1 MRIKHIFLQNFCK
14 FYGSNVVDT
23 DLYDRTEVSGV
34 NESGKSTIKRAI
46 QYIFGC
52 RDENGREITGIRP
65 HDKDGDD
72 IDGDI
77 TAEVTVEVDGT
88 DKVLKK
94 VCRQNFNKKGEFT
107 GNVTDY
113 YVNDIPKKAA
123 DFEAFLEESV
133 CGKDKFSL
141 CINAMTLLLKG
152 GTDQRALLAD
162 MFGQHSNDDICNQF
176 PEFEALRTV
185 LQDGTVDELK
195 KRCNTQLYGT
205 RGRNGTK
212 GLQDLLDEIP
222 SRIDEVSRQRV
233 DIDLA
238 DLELKKKALLD
249 KLSENIKQQTDTQ
262 NSMKSYD
269 KLSDG
274 IIELKGQLSALQQKA
289 NEKLDA
295 DRREKRTT
303 LNQIQNEH
311 QKELLKADTISEE
324 ITALEK
330 RIAQYEQKRHDLK
343 KSWDLNNSLKFD
355 ENSLIC
361 SYCGQEYP
369 EEKKEQLR
377 AEFDSH
383 KAHELELIT
392 KEGSSCAD
400 RIKADKAEL
409 EHKREE
415 LKKTEDEVERFEKEV
430 SIADNALNSI
440 PTSVD
445 ISNTE
450 EYKAVQSQIAEKEAA
465 MNKFT
470 DMNLLRIQLKGD
482 EEQIRNDISVVDKS
496 LASVSINE
504 SVDKRIA
511 ELEQERRNIAQKIT
525 DVQAQLDLL
534 KRFSRKKNE
543 LLEAD
548 VNKYLSFCT
557 VRMFRPLV
565 NGDTEECCDFTY
577 LGEPYSR
584 NMNHGARI
592 LTEIDICNAFQK
604 RCGVELPIMV
614 DDTESLDPW
623 KIPDVDSQ
631 LIMFRR
637 SDDASL
643 KVEEV
648 KNGKSN

>member
-1 MRIKHIFLQNFCK
+1 MRIKHIYLQNFCK

-23 DLYDRTEVSGV
+23 DIYDRTEISGV
-34 NESGKSTIKRAI
+34 NETGKSTIKRAI

-52 RDENGREITGIRP
+52 RDENGKEISGIRP
-65 HDKDGDD
+65 HDKDGNDL
-72 IDGDI
+72 DGDI
-77 TAEVTVEVDGT
+77 TTEVTVEIDGT

-94 VCRQNFNKKGEFT
+94 VCRQKFNKKGEFT

-123 DFEAFLEESV
+123 DFEAFLEDSV

-152 GTDQRALLAD
+152 GTDQRAILAD

-176 PEFEALRTV
+176 PEFEGLRTV

-195 KRCNTQLYGT
+195 KRCNVQLYGT

-222 SRIDEVSRQRV
+222 SRIDEISRQIV

-238 DLELKKKALLD
+238 DLELQKNALLE
-249 KLSENIKQQTDTQ
+249 KLNANSEQQNDNQ
-262 NSMKSYD
+262 KRMAEYD

-274 IIELKGQLSALQQKA
+274 IIELKGQLSALQQNA

-303 LNQIQNEH
+303 LNQIHNEH
-311 QKELLKADTISEE
+311 QKELLKADTIREE
-324 ITALEK
+324 ITGLEK
-330 RIAQYEQKRHDLK
+330 RIAQYEQKRQDLK
-343 KSWDLNNSLKFD
+343 KSWDLNKSLKFD

-361 SYCGQEYP
+361 PYCGQEYP

-377 AEFDSH
+377 TEFDVH

-400 RIKADKAEL
+400 HIKADQAEM
-409 EHKREE
+409 EHKRKE
-415 LKKTEDEVERFEKEV
+415 LKKTEDEVERLEKEIA
-430 SIADNALNSI
+430 IADNALNSI
-440 PTSVD
+440 PASVD

-450 EYKAVQSQIAEKEAA
+450 EYKAIQSQIAEKEAA
-465 MNKFT
+465 MNRYA
-470 DMNLLRIQLKGD
+470 DMQSMRIELKCA
-482 EEQIRNDISVVDKS
+482 EEEIRSDIEQVNKK
-496 LASVSINE
+496 LTSVSINE

-511 ELEQERRNIAQKIT
+511 ELEQERRDIAQKIT

-534 KRFSRKKNE
+534 KKFSRKKNE
-543 LLEAD
+543 LLEDD
-548 VNKYLSFCT
+548 VNEYLEFCH
-557 VRMFRPLV
+557 VKMFRPLV

-577 LGEPYSR
+577 RGEPYSR

-637 SDDASL
+637 SDDAVL
-643 KVEEV
+643 KVEEA

>member
-1 MRIKHIFLQNFCK
+1 MRIKHTFLQNFCK

-34 NESGKSTIKRAI
+34 NETGKSTIKRAI

-65 HDKDGDD
+65 HDKDGND
-72 IDGDI
+72 INGDI
-77 TAEVTVEVDGT
+77 TAEVTVEIDGT

-152 GTDQRALLAD
+152 GTDQRAILAD
-162 MFGQHSNDDICNQF
+162 MFGQHSNDDICDMY
-176 PEFEALRTV
+176 PEFSPLKSV
-185 LQDGTVDELK
+185 LHDGTVDELK

-205 RGRNGTK
+205 RGRNGSK
-212 GLQDLLDEIP
+212 GLQDQLDDIP
-222 SRIDEVSRQRV
+222 TRIDEVSKRRE

-238 DLELKKKALLD
+238 ELELQKNALLE
-249 KLSENIKQQTDTQ
+249 KLNDNIEQQNDNQ
-262 NSMKSYD
+262 KSMKEYD

-274 IIELKGQLSALQQKA
+274 IIELKGQLSTLQQKA

-311 QKELLKADTISEE
+311 QKELLKADTIREE
-324 ITALEK
+324 ITELEK
-330 RIAQYEQKRHDLK
+330 RIAQYEQKRQDLK
-343 KSWDLNNSLKFD
+343 KSWDLNKSLKFD
-355 ENSLIC
+355 ENSLVC

-377 AEFDSH
+377 TEFDTH

-400 RIKADKAEL
+400 HIKADQAEL
-409 EHKREE
+409 EHKRKE
-415 LKKTEDEVERFEKEV
+415 LKKTEDEVERLEKEIA
-430 SIADNALNSI
+430 IADNSLNSI
-440 PTSVD
+440 PASVD

-450 EYKAVQSQIAEKEAA
+450 EYKAIQSQIAEKEAA
-465 MNKFT
+465 MNRYA
-470 DMNLLRIQLKGD
+470 DMQSMRIELKCA
-482 EEQIRNDISVVDKS
+482 EEEIRADIEQVNKK

-504 SVDKRIA
+504 SIDKRIA
-511 ELEQERRNIAQKIT
+511 ELEQERRDIAQKIT

-534 KRFSRKKNE
+534 KKFSRKKNE

-577 LGEPYSR
+577 RGEPYSR

-604 RCGVELPIMV
+604 RCGVELPIMT

-637 SDDASL
+637 SDDKEL
-643 KVEEV
+643 KVREM
-648 KNGKSN
+648 

>member
-1 MRIKHIFLQNFCK
+1 MRIKHIYLQNFCK
-14 FYGSNVVDT
+14 FYGSNRLDT
-23 DLYDRTEVSGV
+23 DIYDRTEISGV
-34 NESGKSTIKRAI
+34 NETGKSTIKRAI
-46 QYIFGC
+46 HHIFGY

-65 HDKDGDD
+65 HDKDGND

-77 TAEVTVEVDGT
+77 TAEVTVEIDGT

-94 VCRQNFNKKGEFT
+94 VCRKNFNKKGEFT

-152 GTDQRALLAD
+152 GTEQRTILAD

-176 PEFEALRTV
+176 PEFESLRTV

-195 KRCNTQLYGT
+195 KCCNTQLYGT

-262 NSMKSYD
+262 DSMNSYD
-269 KLSDG
+269 KISDG

-289 NEKLDA
+289 NEKLDT

-311 QKELLKADTISEE
+311 QKELLKADTIREE

-330 RIAQYEQKRHDLK
+330 RIEQYEQKRQDLK
-343 KSWDLNNSLKFD
+343 KSWDLNKSLKFD
-355 ENSLIC
+355 ENSLVC

-377 AEFDSH
+377 TEFDTH

-392 KEGSSCAD
+392 KEGSFCAEH
-400 RIKADKAEL
+400 IKADQAEL

-415 LKKTEDEVERFEKEV
+415 MKKTEDEVERLEKEIA
-430 SIADNALNSI
+430 IADNALNSI
-440 PTSVD
+440 SASVD

-450 EYKAVQSQIAEKEAA
+450 EYKAIQSQIAEKEAA
-465 MNKFT
+465 MHKFT

-482 EEQIRNDISVVDKS
+482 EEQIRNDIFVVDKS

-511 ELEQERRNIAQKIT
+511 ELEQERRDIAQKIT

-534 KRFSRKKNE
+534 KKFSRKKNE
-543 LLEAD
+543 LLESD
-548 VNKYLSFCT
+548 VNEYLEFCH
-557 VRMFRPLV
+557 VKMFRPLV
-565 NGDTEECCDFTY
+565 NGDTEECCDFIY
-577 LGEPYSR
+577 KGEPYSR
-584 NMNHGARI
+584 NMNHGAKI
-592 LTEIDICNAFQK
+592 LTEIDICRAFQK

-614 DDTESLDPW
+614 DDTESLDSWRIP
-623 KIPDVDSQ
+623 KIDSQ

-648 KNGKSN
+648 KNA

>member
-14 FYGSNVVDT
+14 FYGYNTLDT
-23 DLYDRTEVSGV
+23 DIYDRTEISGA
-34 NESGKSTIKRAI
+34 NETGKSTIKRAI
-46 QYIFGC
+46 QHIFGC
-52 RDENGREITGIRP
+52 RDENGKEISGIRP
-65 HDKDGDD
+65 HDKDGND

-77 TAEVTVEVDGT
+77 TEMVTVEVDGEE
-88 DKVLKK
+88 KVLKK
-94 VCRQNFNKKGEFT
+94 VCRKNYNKKGEFT

-113 YVNDIPKKAA
+113 YINDIPKKQA
-123 DFEAFLEESV
+123 DFDSFLEE
-133 CGKDKFSL
+133 CACDKNRFSL

-152 GTDQRALLAD
+152 GTEQRAILAD

-176 PEFEALRTV
+176 PEFEELRAI

-262 NSMKSYD
+262 NSMISYD

-311 QKELLKADTISEE
+311 QKELLKADTIREE
-324 ITALEK
+324 VTALEK
-330 RIAQYEQKRHDLK
+330 RIEQYEQKRQDLK
-343 KSWDLNNSLKFD
+343 KSWDLNKSLKFD

-377 AEFDSH
+377 TEFDTH

-392 KEGSSCAD
+392 KEGSSCAEH
-400 RIKADKAEL
+400 IKADQAEL

-415 LKKTEDEVERFEKEV
+415 LKKTEDEVERLEKEIA
-430 SIADNALNSI
+430 IADNALNSI
-440 PTSVD
+440 PASVD

-450 EYKAVQSQIAEKEAA
+450 EYKAVQSQIAEKEAS

-470 DMNLLRIQLKGD
+470 DMNLLRFQLKCD
-482 EEQIRNDISVVDKS
+482 EEQIRKDISVVDKS
-496 LASVSINE
+496 LASVTINE
-504 SVDKRIA
+504 SVDKRIT
-511 ELEQERRNIAQKIT
+511 ELEQERRDIAQKIT

-534 KRFSRKKNE
+534 KKFSRKKNE
-543 LLEAD
+543 LLEAE
-548 VNKYLSFCT
+548 VNEYLEFCH
-557 VRMFRPLV
+557 VKMFRPLV
-565 NGDTEECCDFTY
+565 NGDTEECCDFIY
-577 LGEPYSR
+577 KGEPYSR
-584 NMNHGARI
+584 NMNHGAKI
-592 LTEIDICNAFQK
+592 LTEIDICRAFQK
-604 RCGVELPIMV
+604 KCGVELPIMT
-614 DDTESLDPW
+614 DDTESLDSW
-623 KIPDVDSQ
+623 RIPQIDSQ

-637 SDDASL
+637 SDDKEL
-643 KVEEV
+643 KVREM
-648 KNGKSN
+648 

>member
-1 MRIKHIFLQNFCK
+1 MRIKHIYLQNFCK
-14 FYGSNVVDT
+14 FYGYNTLDT
-23 DLYDRTEVSGV
+23 DIYDRTEISGA
-34 NESGKSTIKRAI
+34 NETGKSTIKRAI
-46 QYIFGC
+46 HHIFGC
-52 RDENGREITGIRP
+52 RDENGKEISGIRP
-65 HDKDGDD
+65 HDKDGNDL
-72 IDGDI
+72 DGDI
-77 TAEVTVEVDGT
+77 TEMVTVEVDGEE
-88 DKVLKK
+88 KVLKK
-94 VCRQNFNKKGEFT
+94 VCRQNYNKKGEFT

-113 YVNDIPKKAA
+113 YINDIPKKQA
-123 DFEAFLEESV
+123 DFDSFLEE
-133 CGKDKFSL
+133 CACDKNRFSL

-152 GTDQRALLAD
+152 GTDQRAILAD
-162 MFGQHSNDDICNQF
+162 MFGQHSNDYICNQF

-212 GLQDLLDEIP
+212 GLHDLLDEIP

-238 DLELKKKALLD
+238 DLELQKNALLE
-249 KLSENIKQQTDTQ
+249 KLNANIEQQNDNQ
-262 NSMKSYD
+262 KSMKEYD

-311 QKELLKADTISEE
+311 QKELLKADTIREE
-324 ITALEK
+324 VTALEK
-330 RIAQYEQKRHDLK
+330 RIEQYEQKRQDLK
-343 KSWDLNNSLKFD
+343 KSWDLNKSLKFD

-377 AEFDSH
+377 TEFDTH

-392 KEGSSCAD
+392 KEGSSCAEH
-400 RIKADKAEL
+400 IKADQAEL

-415 LKKTEDEVERFEKEV
+415 LKKTEDEVERLEKEIA
-430 SIADNALNSI
+430 IADNALNSI
-440 PTSVD
+440 PASVD

-450 EYKAVQSQIAEKEAA
+450 EYKAVQSQITEKEAA
-465 MNKFT
+465 MHKFT

-504 SVDKRIA
+504 SVDKRIT
-511 ELEQERRNIAQKIT
+511 ELEQERRDIAQKIT

-543 LLEAD
+543 LLESD
-548 VNKYLSFCT
+548 VNEYLEFCH
-557 VRMFRPLV
+557 VKMFRPLV
-565 NGDTEECCDFTY
+565 NGDTEECCDFIY
-577 LGEPYSR
+577 KGEPYSR
-584 NMNHGARI
+584 NMNHGAKI
-592 LTEIDICNAFQK
+592 LTEIDICRAFQK
-604 RCGVELPIMV
+604 KCGVELPIMT
-614 DDTESLDPW
+614 DDTESLDSW
-623 KIPDVDSQ
+623 RIPQIDSQ

-637 SDDASL
+637 SDDKEL
-643 KVEEV
+643 KVREM
-648 KNGKSN
+648 

>member
-23 DLYDRTEVSGV
+23 DLYDRTEISGV
-34 NESGKSTIKRAI
+34 NEVGKSTIKRAI
-46 QYIFGC
+46 HHIFGC
-52 RDENGREITGIRP
+52 RDENGKEISGIRP
-65 HDKDGDD
+65 HDKDGNDL
-72 IDGDI
+72 DGDI
-77 TAEVTVEVDGT
+77 TEMVTVEVDGEE
-88 DKVLKK
+88 KVLKK
-94 VCRQNFNKKGEFT
+94 VCRQNYNKKGEFT

-113 YVNDIPKKAA
+113 YINDIPKKQA
-123 DFEAFLEESV
+123 DFDSFLEE
-133 CGKDKFSL
+133 CACDKNRFSL

-152 GTDQRALLAD
+152 GTDQRAILAD
-162 MFGQHSNDDICNQF
+162 MFGQHSNDYICNQF

-238 DLELKKKALLD
+238 DLELQKNALLE
-249 KLSENIKQQTDTQ
+249 KLNANIEQQNDNQ
-262 NSMKSYD
+262 KSMKEYD

-311 QKELLKADTISEE
+311 QKKLLKADTICEE
-324 ITALEK
+324 ITALEN
-330 RIAQYEQKRHDLK
+330 RIAQYEQKRQDLK
-343 KSWDLNNSLKFD
+343 KSWDLNKSLKFD

-377 AEFDSH
+377 TEFDTH

-400 RIKADKAEL
+400 HIKADQAEL
-409 EHKREE
+409 EHKRKE
-415 LKKTEDEVERFEKEV
+415 LKKTEDEVERLEKEIA
-430 SIADNALNSI
+430 IADNALNSI
-440 PTSVD
+440 PASVD

-450 EYKAVQSQIAEKEAA
+450 EYKAVQSQITEKEAA
-465 MNKFT
+465 MHKFT

-482 EEQIRNDISVVDKS
+482 EEQIHNDISVVDKS

-504 SVDKRIA
+504 SVDKRIT
-511 ELEQERRNIAQKIT
+511 ELEQERRDIAQKIT

-534 KRFSRKKNE
+534 KKFSRKKNE

-548 VNKYLSFCT
+548 VNEYLEFCH
-557 VRMFRPLV
+557 VKMFRPLV
-565 NGDTEECCDFTY
+565 NGDTEECCDFIY
-577 LGEPYSR
+577 KGEPYSR
-584 NMNHGARI
+584 NMNHGAKI
-592 LTEIDICNAFQK
+592 LTEIDICRAFQK

-614 DDTESLDPW
+614 DDTESLDTW
-623 KIPDVDSQ
+623 RIPQIDSQ

-637 SDDASL
+637 SDDKEL
-643 KVEEV
+643 KVREM
-648 KNGKSN
+648 

>member
-14 FYGSNVVDT
+14 FYGSNTLDA
-23 DLYDRTEVSGV
+23 DIYDRTEISGV
-34 NESGKSTIKRAI
+34 NETGKSTIKRAI

-65 HDKDGDD
+65 HDKDGNDL
-72 IDGDI
+72 GGEI
-77 TAEVTVEVDGT
+77 TAMVTVEVGGEE
-88 DKVLKK
+88 KVLKN
-94 VCRQNFNKKGEFT
+94 VCRQNYNKKGEFT

-113 YVNDIPKKAA
+113 SINDIPKKQA
-123 DFEAFLEESV
+123 DFDSFLEE
-133 CGKDKFSL
+133 CACDKNRFSL

-152 GTDQRALLAD
+152 GTEQRAILAE
-162 MFGQHSNDDICNQF
+162 MFGKHSNDDICDLY
-176 PEFEALRTV
+176 PEFAPLKSV
-185 LQDGTVDELK
+185 LHDGTVDELK

-205 RGRNGTK
+205 RGRNGSK
-212 GLQDLLDEIP
+212 GLQDQLDDIP
-222 SRIDEVSRQRV
+222 TRIDEVSKRRE

-238 DLELKKKALLD
+238 ELELQKNALLE
-249 KLSENIKQQTDTQ
+249 KLNANIEQQNDNQ
-262 NSMKSYD
+262 KRMAEYD

-311 QKELLKADTISEE
+311 QKELLKADTIREE
-324 ITALEK
+324 ITELEK
-330 RIAQYEQKRHDLK
+330 RIAQYEQKRQDLK
-343 KSWDLNNSLKFD
+343 KSWDLNKSLKFD

-377 AEFDSH
+377 TEFDVH

-400 RIKADKAEL
+400 HIKADQAEL

-415 LKKTEDEVERFEKEV
+415 LKKTDDEVERLEKEIA
-430 SIADNALNSI
+430 IADNALNSI
-440 PTSVD
+440 PASVD

-450 EYKAVQSQIAEKEAA
+450 EYKSVQSQIAEKEAA
-465 MNKFT
+465 MNRYA
-470 DMNLLRIQLKGD
+470 DMQSMRIELKCA
-482 EEQIRNDISVVDKS
+482 EEEIRAEIEQVNKKLS
-496 LASVSINE
+496 SVSINE

-511 ELEQERRNIAQKIT
+511 ELEQERRDIAQKIT

-543 LLEAD
+543 LLESD
-548 VNKYLSFCT
+548 VNEYLEFCH
-557 VRMFRPLV
+557 VKMFRPLM
-565 NGDTEECCDFTY
+565 NGDTEECCDFIY
-577 LGEPYSR
+577 KGEPYSR

-614 DDTESLDPW
+614 DDTESLDSW
-623 KIPDVDSQ
+623 RIPQIDSQ

-637 SDDASL
+637 SDDKEL
-643 KVEEV
+643 KVREM
-648 KNGKSN
+648 

>member
-14 FYGSNVVDT
+14 FYGSNTLDA
-23 DLYDRTEVSGV
+23 DIYDRTEISGV
-34 NESGKSTIKRAI
+34 NETGKSTIKRAI

-65 HDKDGDD
+65 HDKDGNDL
-72 IDGDI
+72 DGDI
-77 TAEVTVEVDGT
+77 TAEVTVEIDGT

-152 GTDQRALLAD
+152 GTEQRTILAD

-176 PEFEALRTV
+176 PEFEALRAI

-195 KRCNTQLYGT
+195 KRCNVQLYGT

-222 SRIDEVSRQRV
+222 SRIDEISRQRV

-262 NSMKSYD
+262 NSMISYD

-311 QKELLKADTISEE
+311 QKELLKADTIREE
-324 ITALEK
+324 ITELEK
-330 RIAQYEQKRHDLK
+330 RIAQFEQKRQELK
-343 KSWDLNNSLKFD
+343 KSWDLNKSLKFD
-355 ENSLIC
+355 ENSMIC

-369 EEKKEQLR
+369 EEKKEKLR
-377 AEFDSH
+377 TEFDTH
-383 KAHELELIT
+383 KAHELELIN

-400 RIKADKAEL
+400 HIKSDQAEL

-415 LKKTEDEVERFEKEV
+415 LKKTEDEMERLEKEIA
-430 SIADNALNSI
+430 IADNVLNSI
-440 PTSVD
+440 PASVD

-450 EYKAVQSQIAEKEAA
+450 EYKAIQSQIAEKEAA
-465 MNKFT
+465 MHKFT
-470 DMNLLRIQLKGD
+470 DMNLLRFQLKCD
-482 EEQIRNDISVVDKS
+482 EEQIRKDISVVDKS

-504 SVDKRIA
+504 SVDKRIT
-511 ELEQERRNIAQKIT
+511 ELEQERKNIAQKIT

-534 KRFSRKKNE
+534 KKFSRKKNE

-565 NGDTEECCDFTY
+565 NGDTEECCDFIY
-577 LGEPYSR
+577 NGEPYSR
-584 NMNHGARI
+584 NMNHGAKI

-614 DDTESLDPW
+614 DDTESLDHW

-648 KNGKSN
+648 KNE

>member
-23 DLYDRTEVSGV
+23 DLYDRTEISGV
-34 NESGKSTIKRAI
+34 NETGKSTIKRTI

-52 RDENGREITGIRP
+52 RDENGKEISGIRP
-65 HDKDGDD
+65 HDKDGNDL
-72 IDGDI
+72 DGDI
-77 TAEVTVEVDGT
+77 TTEVTVEIDGT

-94 VCRQNFNKKGEFT
+94 VCRQKFNKKGEFT

-123 DFEAFLEESV
+123 DFEAFLEDSV

-152 GTDQRALLAD
+152 GTDQRAILAD

-176 PEFEALRTV
+176 PEFEGLRTV

-195 KRCNTQLYGT
+195 KRCNVQLYGT

-222 SRIDEVSRQRV
+222 SRIDEISRQIV

-238 DLELKKKALLD
+238 DLELQKNALLE
-249 KLSENIKQQTDTQ
+249 KLNANSEQQNDNQ
-262 NSMKSYD
+262 KRMAEYD

-274 IIELKGQLSALQQKA
+274 IIELKGQLSALQQNA

-303 LNQIQNEH
+303 LNQIHNEH
-311 QKELLKADTISEE
+311 QKELLKADTIREE
-324 ITALEK
+324 ITGLEK
-330 RIAQYEQKRHDLK
+330 RIAQYEQKRQDLK
-343 KSWDLNNSLKFD
+343 KSWDLNKSLKFD

-361 SYCGQEYP
+361 PYCGQEYP

-377 AEFDSH
+377 TEFDVH

-400 RIKADKAEL
+400 HIKADQAEMD
-409 EHKREE
+409 HKRKE
-415 LKKTEDEVERFEKEV
+415 LKKTEDEVERLEKEIA
-430 SIADNALNSI
+430 IADNALNSI
-440 PTSVD
+440 PASVD

-450 EYKAVQSQIAEKEAA
+450 EYKAIQSQIAEKEAA
-465 MNKFT
+465 MNRYA
-470 DMNLLRIQLKGD
+470 DMQSMRIELKCA
-482 EEQIRNDISVVDKS
+482 EEEIRSDIEQVNKK
-496 LASVSINE
+496 LTSVSINE

-511 ELEQERRNIAQKIT
+511 ELEQERRDIAQKIT

-534 KRFSRKKNE
+534 KKFSRKKNE

-548 VNKYLSFCT
+548 VNKYLCFCT

-577 LGEPYSR
+577 RGEPYSR
-584 NMNHGARI
+584 NMNHGAKI
-592 LTEIDICNAFQK
+592 LTEIDICRAFQK
-604 RCGVELPIMV
+604 KCGVELPIMT
-614 DDTESLDPW
+614 DDTESLDSW
-623 KIPDVDSQ
+623 RIPQIDRQ

-637 SDDASL
+637 SDDKEL
-643 KVEEV
+643 KVREM
-648 KNGKSN
+648 

>member
-23 DLYDRTEVSGV
+23 DLYDRTEVSGE
-34 NESGKSTIKRAI
+34 NETGKSTIKRVI
-46 QYIFGC
+46 HYIFGC
-52 RDENGREITGIRP
+52 RDENGKEISGIRP
-65 HDKDGDD
+65 HDKDGNDL
-72 IDGDI
+72 DGDI
-77 TAEVTVEVDGT
+77 TTEVTVEIDGT

-152 GTDQRALLAD
+152 GTDQRAILAD
-162 MFGQHSNDDICNQF
+162 MFGQHSNDDICDMY
-176 PEFEALRTV
+176 PEFSPLKSV
-185 LQDGTVDELK
+185 LHDGTVDELK

-205 RGRNGTK
+205 RGRNGSK
-212 GLQDLLDEIP
+212 GLQDQLDDIP
-222 SRIDEVSRQRV
+222 TRIDEVSKRRE

-238 DLELKKKALLD
+238 ELELQKNALLE
-249 KLSENIKQQTDTQ
+249 KLNDNIEQQNDNQ
-262 NSMKSYD
+262 KSMKEYD

-274 IIELKGQLSALQQKA
+274 IIELKGQLSTLQQKA

-311 QKELLKADTISEE
+311 QKELLKADTIREE
-324 ITALEK
+324 ITELEK
-330 RIAQYEQKRHDLK
+330 RIAQYEQKRQDLK
-343 KSWDLNNSLKFD
+343 KSWDLNKSLKFD
-355 ENSLIC
+355 ENSLVC

-377 AEFDSH
+377 TEFDTH

-400 RIKADKAEL
+400 HIKEDQAEL
-409 EHKREE
+409 EHKRKE
-415 LKKTEDEVERFEKEV
+415 LKKTEDEVERLEKEIA
-430 SIADNALNSI
+430 IADNSLNSI
-440 PTSVD
+440 PASVD

-450 EYKAVQSQIAEKEAA
+450 EYKAIQSQIAEKEAA
-465 MNKFT
+465 MNRYA
-470 DMNLLRIQLKGD
+470 DMQSMRIELKCA
-482 EEQIRNDISVVDKS
+482 EEEIRADIEQVNKK

-504 SVDKRIA
+504 SIDKRIA
-511 ELEQERRNIAQKIT
+511 ELEQERRDIAQKIT

-534 KRFSRKKNE
+534 KKFSRKKNE

-565 NGDTEECCDFTY
+565 NGDTEECCDFIY
-577 LGEPYSR
+577 KGEPYSR
-584 NMNHGARI
+584 NMNHGAKI
-592 LTEIDICNAFQK
+592 LTEIDICRAFQK
-604 RCGVELPIMV
+604 KCGVELPIMT

-648 KNGKSN
+648 KNE

>member
-23 DLYDRTEVSGV
+23 DLYDRTEISGV
-34 NESGKSTIKRAI
+34 NETGKSTIKRAI

-52 RDENGREITGIRP
+52 RDENGREINGIRP
-65 HDKDGDD
+65 HDKDGNDL
-72 IDGDI
+72 DGDI
-77 TAEVTVEVDGT
+77 TAEVTVEIDGT

-152 GTDQRALLAD
+152 GTDQRAILAET
-162 MFGQHSNDDICNQF
+162 FGKHSNDDICDLY
-176 PEFEALRTV
+176 PEFAPLKSV
-185 LQDGTVDELK
+185 LHDGTVDELK

-205 RGRNGTK
+205 RGRNGSK
-212 GLQDLLDEIP
+212 GLQDQLDDIP
-222 SRIDEVSRQRV
+222 TRIDEVSKRRE

-238 DLELKKKALLD
+238 ELELQKNALLE
-249 KLSENIKQQTDTQ
+249 KLNANIEQQNDNQ
-262 NSMKSYD
+262 KRMKEYD

-274 IIELKGQLSALQQKA
+274 IIELKMKLGDLEHEAYEKNAKKREKLNELLSAVK
-289 NEKLDA
+289 EDTHVLDG
-295 DRREKRTT
+295 KINNTVRT
-303 LNQIQNEH
+303 IEI
-311 QKELLKADTISEE
+311 QKEDIE
-324 ITALEK
+324 
-330 RIAQYEQKRHDLK
+330 DLK
-343 KSWDLNNSLKFD
+343 EKKELQKILWENAKSRTFD
-355 ENSLIC
+355 ESTLVC

-369 EEKKEQLR
+369 VEKKEQLR
-377 AEFDSH
+377 AEFEAH
-383 KAHELELIT
+383 KA
-392 KEGSSCAD
+392 
-400 RIKADKAEL
+400 
-409 EHKREE
+409 EE
-415 LKKTEDEVERFEKEV
+415 LAKIKENGTKSAEEINRLSKNISEANVILEGLNTERNAKTSEILKLEEQLKD
-430 SIADNALNSI
+430 I
-440 PTSVD
+440 PTKVD
-445 ISNTE
+445 VSGTD
-450 EYKAVQSQIAEKEAA
+450 EYKAIQSQIAEKEAA
-465 MNKFT
+465 MNRYA
-470 DMNLLRIQLKGD
+470 DMQSMRIELKCA
-482 EEQIRNDISVVDKS
+482 EEEIRADIEQVNKKLS
-496 LASVSINE
+496 SVSINE

-511 ELEQERRNIAQKIT
+511 ELEQERKDIAQKIT

-543 LLEAD
+543 LLESD
-548 VNKYLSFCT
+548 VNEYLEFCH
-557 VRMFRPLV
+557 VKMFRPLV
-565 NGDTEECCDFTY
+565 NGDTEECCYFIY
-577 LGEPYSR
+577 KGEPYSR

-614 DDTESLDPW
+614 DDTESLDSW
-623 KIPDVDSQ
+623 RIPQIDSQ

-637 SDDASL
+637 SDDKEL

-648 KNGKSN
+648 KND

>member
-1 MRIKHIFLQNFCK
+1 M
-14 FYGSNVVDT
+14 
-23 DLYDRTEVSGV
+23 
-34 NESGKSTIKRAI
+34 
-46 QYIFGC
+46 
-52 RDENGREITGIRP
+52 
-65 HDKDGDD
+65 
-72 IDGDI
+72 
-77 TAEVTVEVDGT
+77 
-88 DKVLKK
+88 
-94 VCRQNFNKKGEFT
+94 
-107 GNVTDY
+107 TDY
-113 YVNDIPKKAA
+113 SINDIPKKQA
-123 DFEAFLEESV
+123 DFDSFLEE
-133 CGKDKFSL
+133 CACDKNRFSL

-152 GTDQRALLAD
+152 GTEQRAILAD

-238 DLELKKKALLD
+238 ELELKKKALLD

-274 IIELKGQLSALQQKA
+274 IIELKGQLSVLQQKA

-295 DRREKRTT
+295 ERREKRTA

-311 QKELLKADTISEE
+311 QKELLKADTIREE

-330 RIAQYEQKRHDLK
+330 RIEQYEQKRQELK
-343 KSWDLNNSLKFD
+343 KSWDLNKSLKFD
-355 ENSLIC
+355 ENSMIC
-361 SYCGQEYP
+361 PYCGQEYP

-377 AEFDSH
+377 TEFDTH

-400 RIKADKAEL
+400 HIKADQAEL
-409 EHKREE
+409 EHKRKE
-415 LKKTEDEVERFEKEV
+415 LKKTEDEVERLEKEIA
-430 SIADNALNSI
+430 IADNALNSI
-440 PTSVD
+440 PASVD

-450 EYKAVQSQIAEKEAA
+450 EYKDIQSQIAEKEAA
-465 MNKFT
+465 MNRYA
-470 DMNLLRIQLKGD
+470 DMQSMRIELKCA
-482 EEQIRNDISVVDKS
+482 EEEIRADIEQVNKKLS
-496 LASVSINE
+496 SVSINE
-504 SVDKRIA
+504 SIDKRIA
-511 ELEQERRNIAQKIT
+511 ELEQERKDIAQKIT

-543 LLEAD
+543 LLESD
-548 VNKYLSFCT
+548 VNEYLEFCH
-557 VRMFRPLV
+557 VKMFRPLV
-565 NGDTEECCDFTY
+565 NGDTEECCDFIY
-577 LGEPYSR
+577 KGEPYSR
-584 NMNHGARI
+584 NMNHGAKI

-623 KIPDVDSQ
+623 KIPDIDGQ

-648 KNGKSN
+648 TNGKSN

>member
-1 MRIKHIFLQNFCK
+1 MRIKHIYLQNFCK
-14 FYGSNVVDT
+14 FYGYNTLDT
-23 DLYDRTEVSGV
+23 DIYDRTEISGA
-34 NESGKSTIKRAI
+34 NETGKSTIKRAI
-46 QYIFGC
+46 HHIFGC
-52 RDENGREITGIRP
+52 RDENGKEISGIRP
-65 HDKDGDD
+65 HDKDGNDL
-72 IDGDI
+72 DGDI
-77 TAEVTVEVDGT
+77 TEMVTVEVDGEE
-88 DKVLKK
+88 KVLKK
-94 VCRQNFNKKGEFT
+94 VCRQNYNKKGEFT

-113 YVNDIPKKAA
+113 YINDIPKKQA
-123 DFEAFLEESV
+123 DFDSFLEE
-133 CGKDKFSL
+133 CACDKNRFSL

-152 GTDQRALLAD
+152 GTDQRAILAD
-162 MFGQHSNDDICNQF
+162 MFGQHSNDYICNQF

-238 DLELKKKALLD
+238 DLELQKNALLE
-249 KLSENIKQQTDTQ
+249 KLNANIEQQNDNQ
-262 NSMKSYD
+262 KSMKEYD

-311 QKELLKADTISEE
+311 QKELLKADTIREE
-324 ITALEK
+324 ITELEK
-330 RIAQYEQKRHDLK
+330 RIAQYEQKRQDLK
-343 KSWDLNNSLKFD
+343 KSWDLNKSLKFD
-355 ENSLIC
+355 ENSLVC

-377 AEFDSH
+377 TEFDTH

-400 RIKADKAEL
+400 HIKEDQAEL
-409 EHKREE
+409 EHKRKE
-415 LKKTEDEVERFEKEV
+415 LKKTEDEVERLEKEIA
-430 SIADNALNSI
+430 IADNSLNSI
-440 PTSVD
+440 PASVD

-450 EYKAVQSQIAEKEAA
+450 EYKAIQSQIAEKEAA
-465 MNKFT
+465 MNRYA
-470 DMNLLRIQLKGD
+470 DMQSMRIELKCA
-482 EEQIRNDISVVDKS
+482 EEEIRADIEQVNKK

-504 SVDKRIA
+504 SIDKRIA
-511 ELEQERRNIAQKIT
+511 ELEQERRDIAQKIT

-534 KRFSRKKNE
+534 KKFSRKKNE

-577 LGEPYSR
+577 KGEPYSR
-584 NMNHGARI
+584 NMNHGAKI
-592 LTEIDICNAFQK
+592 LTEIDICRAFQK
-604 RCGVELPIMV
+604 KCGVELPIMT

-637 SDDASL
+637 SDDKEL
-643 KVEEV
+643 KVREM
-648 KNGKSN
+648 

>member
-14 FYGSNVVDT
+14 FYGYNTLDT
-23 DLYDRTEVSGV
+23 DIYDRTEISGA
-34 NESGKSTIKRAI
+34 NETGKSTIKRAI
-46 QYIFGC
+46 HHIFGC
-52 RDENGREITGIRP
+52 RDENGKEISGIRP
-65 HDKDGDD
+65 HDKDGNDL
-72 IDGDI
+72 DGDI
-77 TAEVTVEVDGT
+77 TEMVTVEVDGEE
-88 DKVLKK
+88 KVLKK
-94 VCRQNFNKKGEFT
+94 VCRQNYNKKGEFT

-113 YVNDIPKKAA
+113 YINDIPKKQA
-123 DFEAFLEESV
+123 DFDSFLEE
-133 CGKDKFSL
+133 CACDKNRFSL

-152 GTDQRALLAD
+152 GTDQRAILAD
-162 MFGQHSNDDICNQF
+162 MFGQHSNDYICNQF

-238 DLELKKKALLD
+238 DLELQKNALLE
-249 KLSENIKQQTDTQ
+249 KLNANIEQQNDNQ
-262 NSMKSYD
+262 KSMKEYD

-311 QKELLKADTISEE
+311 QKELLKADTIREE
-324 ITALEK
+324 VTALEK
-330 RIAQYEQKRHDLK
+330 RIEQYEQKRQDLK
-343 KSWDLNNSLKFD
+343 KSWDLNKSLKFD

-377 AEFDSH
+377 TEFDTH

-392 KEGSSCAD
+392 KEGSSCAEH
-400 RIKADKAEL
+400 IKADQAEL

-415 LKKTEDEVERFEKEV
+415 LKKTEDEVERLEKEIA
-430 SIADNALNSI
+430 IADNALNSI
-440 PTSVD
+440 PASVD

-450 EYKAVQSQIAEKEAA
+450 EYKAVQSQITEKEAA
-465 MNKFT
+465 MHKFT

-504 SVDKRIA
+504 SVDKRIT
-511 ELEQERRNIAQKIT
+511 ELEQERRDIAQKIT

-534 KRFSRKKNE
+534 KRFSWKKNE
-543 LLEAD
+543 LLESD
-548 VNKYLSFCT
+548 VNEYLEFCH
-557 VRMFRPLV
+557 VKMFRPLV
-565 NGDTEECCDFTY
+565 NGDTEECCDFIY
-577 LGEPYSR
+577 KGEPYSR
-584 NMNHGARI
+584 NMNHGAKI
-592 LTEIDICNAFQK
+592 LTEIDICRAFQK
-604 RCGVELPIMV
+604 KCGVELPIMT
-614 DDTESLDPW
+614 DDTESLDSW
-623 KIPDVDSQ
+623 RIPQIDSQ

-637 SDDASL
+637 SDDKEL
-643 KVEEV
+643 KVREM
-648 KNGKSN
+648 

>member
-1 MRIKHIFLQNFCK
+1 MRIKHIYLQNFCK
-14 FYGSNVVDT
+14 FYGSNRLNT
-23 DLYDRTEVSGV
+23 DIYDRTEISGV
-34 NESGKSTIKRAI
+34 NETGKSTIKRAI

-52 RDENGREITGIRP
+52 RDENGREINGIRP
-65 HDKDGDD
+65 HDKDGND

-77 TAEVTVEVDGT
+77 TAEVNVEIDGT

-152 GTDQRALLAD
+152 GTDQRAILAD
-162 MFGQHSNDDICNQF
+162 MFGQHSNDDICDMY
-176 PEFEALRTV
+176 PEFSPLKSV
-185 LQDGTVDELK
+185 LHDGTVDELK

-205 RGRNGTK
+205 RGRNGSK
-212 GLQDLLDEIP
+212 GLQDQLDDIP
-222 SRIDEVSRQRV
+222 TRIDEVSKRRE

-238 DLELKKKALLD
+238 ELELQKNALLE
-249 KLSENIKQQTDTQ
+249 KLNDNIEQQNDNQ
-262 NSMKSYD
+262 KSMKEYD

-274 IIELKGQLSALQQKA
+274 IIELKGQLSTLQQKA

-311 QKELLKADTISEE
+311 QKELLKADTIREE
-324 ITALEK
+324 ITELEK
-330 RIAQYEQKRHDLK
+330 RIAQYEQKRQDLK
-343 KSWDLNNSLKFD
+343 KSWDLNKSLKFD
-355 ENSLIC
+355 ENSLVC

-377 AEFDSH
+377 TEFDTH

-392 KEGSSCAD
+392 KEGSSCAEH
-400 RIKADKAEL
+400 IKADQAEL

-415 LKKTEDEVERFEKEV
+415 LKKTEDEVERLEKEIA
-430 SIADNALNSI
+430 IADNALNSI
-440 PTSVD
+440 PASVD

-450 EYKAVQSQIAEKEAA
+450 EYKAVQSQITEKEAA
-465 MNKFT
+465 MNRYA
-470 DMNLLRIQLKGD
+470 DMQSMRIELKCA
-482 EEQIRNDISVVDKS
+482 EEEIRADIEQVNKK

-504 SVDKRIA
+504 SIDKRIA
-511 ELEQERRNIAQKIT
+511 ELEQERRDIAQKIT

-534 KRFSRKKNE
+534 KKFSRKKNE

-565 NGDTEECCDFTY
+565 NGDTEECCDFIY
-577 LGEPYSR
+577 KGEPYSR
-584 NMNHGARI
+584 NMNHGAKI
-592 LTEIDICNAFQK
+592 LTEIDICRAFQK
-604 RCGVELPIMV
+604 KCGVELPIMT

-637 SDDASL
+637 SDDKEL
-643 KVEEV
+643 KVREM
-648 KNGKSN
+648 

>member
-23 DLYDRTEVSGV
+23 DLYDRTEVSGM
-34 NESGKSTIKRAI
+34 NETGKSTIKRAI

-52 RDENGREITGIRP
+52 RDENGREINGIRP
-65 HDKDGDD
+65 HDKDGND

-77 TAEVTVEVDGT
+77 TAEVNVEIDGT

-152 GTDQRALLAD
+152 GTDQRAILAD
-162 MFGQHSNDDICNQF
+162 MFGQHSNDDICDMY
-176 PEFEALRTV
+176 PEFSPLKSV
-185 LQDGTVDELK
+185 LHDGTVDELK

-205 RGRNGTK
+205 RGRNGSK
-212 GLQDLLDEIP
+212 GLQDQLDDIP
-222 SRIDEVSRQRV
+222 TRIDEVSKRRE

-238 DLELKKKALLD
+238 ELELQKNALLE
-249 KLSENIKQQTDTQ
+249 KLNDNIEQQNDNQ
-262 NSMKSYD
+262 KSMKEYD

-274 IIELKGQLSALQQKA
+274 IIELKGQLSTLQQKA

-311 QKELLKADTISEE
+311 QKELLKADTIREE
-324 ITALEK
+324 ITELEK
-330 RIAQYEQKRHDLK
+330 RIAQYEQKRQDLK
-343 KSWDLNNSLKFD
+343 KSWDLNKSLKFD
-355 ENSLIC
+355 ENSLVC

-377 AEFDSH
+377 TEFDTH

-400 RIKADKAEL
+400 HIKEDQAEL
-409 EHKREE
+409 EHKRKE
-415 LKKTEDEVERFEKEV
+415 LKKTEDEVERLEKEIA
-430 SIADNALNSI
+430 IADNSLNSI
-440 PTSVD
+440 PASVD

-450 EYKAVQSQIAEKEAA
+450 EYKAIQSQIAEKEAA
-465 MNKFT
+465 MNRYA
-470 DMNLLRIQLKGD
+470 DMQSMRIELKCA
-482 EEQIRNDISVVDKS
+482 EEEIRADIEQVNKK

-504 SVDKRIA
+504 SIDKRIA
-511 ELEQERRNIAQKIT
+511 ELEQERRDIAQKIT

-534 KRFSRKKNE
+534 KKFSRKKNE

-565 NGDTEECCDFTY
+565 NGDTEECCDFIY
-577 LGEPYSR
+577 KGEPYSR
-584 NMNHGARI
+584 NMNHGAKI
-592 LTEIDICNAFQK
+592 LTEIDICRAFQK
-604 RCGVELPIMV
+604 KCGVELPIMT

-637 SDDASL
+637 SDDKEL
-643 KVEEV
+643 KVREM
-648 KNGKSN
+648 

>member
-14 FYGSNVVDT
+14 FYGYNTLDT
-23 DLYDRTEVSGV
+23 DIYDRTEISGA
-34 NESGKSTIKRAI
+34 NETGKSTIKRAI
-46 QYIFGC
+46 QHIFGC
-52 RDENGREITGIRP
+52 RDENGKEISGIRP
-65 HDKDGDD
+65 HDKDGND

-77 TAEVTVEVDGT
+77 TEMVTVEVDGEE
-88 DKVLKK
+88 KVLKK
-94 VCRQNFNKKGEFT
+94 VCRKNYNKKGEFT

-113 YVNDIPKKAA
+113 YINDIPKKQA
-123 DFEAFLEESV
+123 DFDSFLEE
-133 CGKDKFSL
+133 CACDKNRFSL

-152 GTDQRALLAD
+152 GTEQRAILAD

-176 PEFEALRTV
+176 PEFEELRAI

-262 NSMKSYD
+262 NSMISYD

-274 IIELKGQLSALQQKA
+274 IIELKGQLSALQQNA

-303 LNQIQNEH
+303 LNQIHNEH
-311 QKELLKADTISEE
+311 QKELLKADTIREE
-324 ITALEK
+324 ITGLEK
-330 RIAQYEQKRHDLK
+330 RIAQYEQKRQDLK
-343 KSWDLNNSLKFD
+343 KSWDLNKSLKFD

-361 SYCGQEYP
+361 PYCGQEYP

-377 AEFDSH
+377 TEFDVH

-400 RIKADKAEL
+400 HIKADQAEM
-409 EHKREE
+409 EHKRKE
-415 LKKTEDEVERFEKEV
+415 LKKTEDEVERLEKEIA
-430 SIADNALNSI
+430 IADNALNSI
-440 PTSVD
+440 PASVD

-450 EYKAVQSQIAEKEAA
+450 EYKAIQSQIAEKEAA
-465 MNKFT
+465 MNRYA
-470 DMNLLRIQLKGD
+470 DMQSMRIELKCA
-482 EEQIRNDISVVDKS
+482 EEEIRSDIEQVNKK
-496 LASVSINE
+496 LTSVSINE

-511 ELEQERRNIAQKIT
+511 ELEQERRDIAQKIT

-534 KRFSRKKNE
+534 KKFSRKKNE
-543 LLEAD
+543 LLEDD
-548 VNKYLSFCT
+548 VNEYLEFCH
-557 VRMFRPLV
+557 VKMFIPLV
-565 NGDTEECCDFTY
+565 NGDTEECCDFIY
-577 LGEPYSR
+577 NGEPYSR
-584 NMNHGARI
+584 NMNHGAKI
-592 LTEIDICNAFQK
+592 LTEIDICRAFQK
-604 RCGVELPIMV
+604 KCGVELPIMT
-614 DDTESLDPW
+614 DDTESLDSW
-623 KIPDVDSQ
+623 RIPQIDSQ

-648 KNGKSN
+648 KNE

>member
-23 DLYDRTEVSGV
+23 NLYDRTEVSGV
-34 NESGKSTIKRAI
+34 NETGKSTIKKAI

-65 HDKDGDD
+65 HDKDGND

-77 TAEVTVEVDGT
+77 TAEVTVEIDGT
-88 DKVLKK
+88 ERTIKK
-94 VCRQNFNKKGEFT
+94 VCKKEYNKKGELK
-107 GNVTDY
+107 GNVTEC
-113 YVNDIPKKAA
+113 YVDGISKKAKEFEQFLA
-123 DFEAFLEESV
+123 DFVTTKEI
-133 CGKDKFSL
+133 FSL
-141 CINAMTLLLKG
+141 CINANTLLSLNP
-152 GTDQRALLAD
+152 TDQRLTLSQYFSQSDAEIAA
-162 MFGQHSNDDICNQF
+162 SI
-176 PEFEALRTV
+176 PEFAPLVKTLEV
-185 LQDGTVDELK
+185 GNIKSLK
-195 KRCNTQLYGT
+195 SSLNK
-205 RGRNGTK
+205 
-212 GLQDLLDEIP
+212 DLNDWKKKLDEVQA
-222 SRIDEVSRQRV
+222 RIDEVRSRRESMG
-233 DIDLA
+233 LA
-238 DLELKKKALLD
+238 ELELKKKALYE
-249 KLSENIKQQTDTQ
+249 KLEENKSKQNTR
-262 NSMKSYD
+262 KSYMD
-269 KLSDG
+269 GYYVLSDG
-274 IIELKGQLSALQQKA
+274 VMALQFQLTDLQKKA
-289 NEKLDA
+289 NEILEAQRA
-295 DRREKRTT
+295 DKRKA
-303 LNQIQNEH
+303 LNMVQNEN
-311 QKELLKADTISEE
+311 QKELLKADTIREE
-324 ITALEK
+324 ITELEK
-330 RIAQYEQKRHDLK
+330 RIAQYEQKRQELK
-343 KSWDLNNSLKFD
+343 KSWDLNKSLKFD

-377 AEFDSH
+377 TEFDTH

-392 KEGSSCAD
+392 KEGSSCAEH
-400 RIKADKAEL
+400 IKADQAEL

-415 LKKTEDEVERFEKEV
+415 LKKTEDEVERLEKEV

-445 ISNTE
+445 ISGTE
-450 EYKAVQSQIAEKEAA
+450 EYKSIRSQITEREAA
-465 MNKFT
+465 MNDYADLQT
-470 DMNLLRIQLKGD
+470 LMISLRGE
-482 EEQIRNDISVVDKS
+482 EEQIQKEIYEVSHKIKS
-496 LASVSINE
+496 ATDDDS
-504 SVDKRIA
+504 RID
-511 ELEQERRNIAQKIT
+511 ELEKNQREYAQKVT

-534 KRFSRKKNE
+534 KKFSRKKNE

-577 LGEPYSR
+577 RGEPYSR

-637 SDDASL
+637 SDDANL

-648 KNGKSN
+648 KNA

>member
-1 MRIKHIFLQNFCK
+1 MRIKHIYLQNFCK
-14 FYGSNVVDT
+14 FYGSNRLNT
-23 DLYDRTEVSGV
+23 DIYGRTEISGV
-34 NESGKSTIKRAI
+34 NETGKSTIKRAI

-52 RDENGREITGIRP
+52 RDENGREINGIRP
-65 HDKDGDD
+65 HDKDGND

-77 TAEVTVEVDGT
+77 TAEVNVEIDGT

-152 GTDQRALLAD
+152 GTDQRAILAD
-162 MFGQHSNDDICNQF
+162 MFGQHSNDDICDMY
-176 PEFEALRTV
+176 PEFSPLKSV
-185 LQDGTVDELK
+185 LHDGTVDELK

-205 RGRNGTK
+205 RGRNGSK
-212 GLQDLLDEIP
+212 GLQDQLDDIP
-222 SRIDEVSRQRV
+222 TRIDEVSKRRE

-238 DLELKKKALLD
+238 ELELQKNALLE
-249 KLSENIKQQTDTQ
+249 KLNDNIEQQNDNQ
-262 NSMKSYD
+262 KSMKEYD

-274 IIELKGQLSALQQKA
+274 IIELKGQLSTLQQKA

-311 QKELLKADTISEE
+311 QKELLKADTIREE
-324 ITALEK
+324 ITELEK
-330 RIAQYEQKRHDLK
+330 RIAQYEQKRQDLK
-343 KSWDLNNSLKFD
+343 KSWDLNKSLKFD
-355 ENSLIC
+355 ENSLVC

-377 AEFDSH
+377 TEFDTH

-400 RIKADKAEL
+400 HIKEDQAEL
-409 EHKREE
+409 EHKRKE
-415 LKKTEDEVERFEKEV
+415 LKKTEDEVERLEKEV

-440 PTSVD
+440 PASVD

-450 EYKAVQSQIAEKEAA
+450 EYKAFQSQIAEKEAS

-470 DMNLLRIQLKGD
+470 DMNLLRFQLKCD
-482 EEQIRNDISVVDKS
+482 EEQIRKDISVVDKS

-511 ELEQERRNIAQKIT
+511 ELEQERRDIAQKIT

-534 KRFSRKKNE
+534 KSFSRKKNE
-543 LLEAD
+543 LLESD
-548 VNKYLSFCT
+548 VNEYLEFCH
-557 VRMFRPLV
+557 VKMFRPLV
-565 NGDTEECCDFTY
+565 NGDTEECCDFIY
-577 LGEPYSR
+577 KGEPYSR
-584 NMNHGARI
+584 NMNHGAKI
-592 LTEIDICNAFQK
+592 LTEIDICRAFQK
-604 RCGVELPIMV
+604 KCGVELPIMT

-648 KNGKSN
+648 KNE

>member
-23 DLYDRTEVSGV
+23 DLYGRTEVSGV
-34 NESGKSTIKRAI
+34 NEAGKSTIKRAI

-65 HDKDGDD
+65 HDKDGND

-77 TAEVTVEVDGT
+77 TAEVTVEIDGT
-88 DKVLKK
+88 ERTIKK
-94 VCRQNFNKKGEFT
+94 VCKKEYNKKGELK
-107 GNVTDY
+107 GNVTEC
-113 YVNDIPKKAA
+113 YVDGISKKAKEFEQFLA
-123 DFEAFLEESV
+123 DFVTTKEI
-133 CGKDKFSL
+133 FSL
-141 CINAMTLLLKG
+141 CINANTLLSLNP
-152 GTDQRALLAD
+152 TDQRLTLSQYFSQSDAEIAA
-162 MFGQHSNDDICNQF
+162 SI
-176 PEFEALRTV
+176 PEFAPLVKTLEV
-185 LQDGTVDELK
+185 GNIKSLK
-195 KRCNTQLYGT
+195 SSLNK
-205 RGRNGTK
+205 
-212 GLQDLLDEIP
+212 DLNDWKKKLDEVQA
-222 SRIDEVSRQRV
+222 RIDEVRSRRESMG
-233 DIDLA
+233 LA
-238 DLELKKKALLD
+238 ELELQKKALYE
-249 KLSENIKQQTDTQ
+249 KLEENKSKQNTR
-262 NSMKSYD
+262 KSYMD
-269 KLSDG
+269 GYYVLSDG
-274 IIELKGQLSALQQKA
+274 VMALQFQLTDLQKKA
-289 NEKLDA
+289 NEILEAQRA
-295 DRREKRTT
+295 DKRKA
-303 LNQIQNEH
+303 LNMVQNEN
-311 QKELLKADTISEE
+311 QKELLKADTIREE
-324 ITALEK
+324 ITELEK
-330 RIAQYEQKRHDLK
+330 RIAQYEQKRQELK
-343 KSWDLNNSLKFD
+343 KSWDLNKSLKFD

-377 AEFDSH
+377 TEFDTH

-392 KEGSSCAD
+392 KEGSSCAEH
-400 RIKADKAEL
+400 IKADQAEL

-415 LKKTEDEVERFEKEV
+415 LKKTEDEVERLEKEV

-445 ISNTE
+445 ISGTE
-450 EYKAVQSQIAEKEAA
+450 EYKSIRSQIAEREAA
-465 MNKFT
+465 MNDYADLQT
-470 DMNLLRIQLKGD
+470 LMISLRGE
-482 EEQIRNDISVVDKS
+482 EEQIQKEIYEVSHKIKS
-496 LASVSINE
+496 ATDDDS
-504 SVDKRIA
+504 RID
-511 ELEQERRNIAQKIT
+511 ELEKNQREYAQKVT

-534 KRFSRKKNE
+534 KKFSRKKNE

-577 LGEPYSR
+577 RGESYSR

-643 KVEEV
+643 KVEEA
-648 KNGKSN
+648 KNE

>member
-14 FYGSNVVDT
+14 FYGYNTLDT
-23 DLYDRTEVSGV
+23 DIYDRTEISGA
-34 NESGKSTIKRAI
+34 NETGKSTIKRAI
-46 QYIFGC
+46 QHIFGC
-52 RDENGREITGIRP
+52 RDENGKEISGIRP
-65 HDKDGDD
+65 HDKDGND

-77 TAEVTVEVDGT
+77 TEMVTVEVDGEE
-88 DKVLKK
+88 KVLKK
-94 VCRQNFNKKGEFT
+94 VCRKNYNKKGEFT

-113 YVNDIPKKAA
+113 YINDIPKKQA
-123 DFEAFLEESV
+123 DFDSFLEE
-133 CGKDKFSL
+133 CACDKNRFSL

-152 GTDQRALLAD
+152 GTEQRAILAD

-176 PEFEALRTV
+176 PEFEELRAI

-238 DLELKKKALLD
+238 DLELKKKALQD

-269 KLSDG
+269 KISDG

-311 QKELLKADTISEE
+311 QKELLKADTIREE
-324 ITALEK
+324 ITELEK
-330 RIAQYEQKRHDLK
+330 RIAQYEQKRQNLK
-343 KSWDLNNSLKFD
+343 KSWDLNKSLKFD
-355 ENSLIC
+355 ENSLVC

-377 AEFDSH
+377 TEFDTH

-400 RIKADKAEL
+400 HIKADQAEM
-409 EHKREE
+409 EHKRKE
-415 LKKTEDEVERFEKEV
+415 LKKTEDEVERLEKEIA
-430 SIADNALNSI
+430 IADNALNSI
-440 PTSVD
+440 PASVD

-450 EYKAVQSQIAEKEAA
+450 EYKAIQSQIAEKEAA
-465 MNKFT
+465 MNRYA
-470 DMNLLRIQLKGD
+470 DMQSMRIELKCT
-482 EEQIRNDISVVDKS
+482 EEEIRADIEQVNKKLD
-496 LASVSINE
+496 SVSINE

-511 ELEQERRNIAQKIT
+511 ELEQERRDIAQKIT
-525 DVQAQLDLL
+525 DVQAKLDLL

-543 LLEAD
+543 LLESD
-548 VNKYLSFCT
+548 VNKYLCFCT

-577 LGEPYSR
+577 RGEPYSR

-623 KIPDVDSQ
+623 KIPNVDSQ

-648 KNGKSN
+648 KNA

>member
-23 DLYDRTEVSGV
+23 DLYDRTEISGV
-34 NESGKSTIKRAI
+34 NETGKSTIKRAI

-52 RDENGREITGIRP
+52 RDENCKEITGIRP
-65 HDKDGDD
+65 HDKEGKDLDGE
-72 IDGDI
+72 I
-77 TAEVTVEVDGT
+77 TAMVTVEVDGEE
-88 DKVLKK
+88 KVLKK
-94 VCRQNFNKKGEFT
+94 VCRQNYNKKGEFT

-113 YVNDIPKKAA
+113 SINDIPKKQA
-123 DFEAFLEESV
+123 DFDSFLEE
-133 CGKDKFSL
+133 CACDKNRFSL

-152 GTDQRALLAD
+152 GTDQRAILAD
-162 MFGQHSNDDICNQF
+162 MFGQHSNDDICDMY
-176 PEFEALRTV
+176 PEFSPLKSV
-185 LQDGTVDELK
+185 LHDGTVDELK

-238 DLELKKKALLD
+238 ELELKKKALLD

-262 NSMKSYD
+262 NSMISYD

-311 QKELLKADTISEE
+311 QKELLKADTIREE
-324 ITALEK
+324 ITELEK
-330 RIAQYEQKRHDLK
+330 RIAQYEQKRQDLK
-343 KSWDLNNSLKFD
+343 KSWDLNKSLKFD

-361 SYCGQEYP
+361 PYCGQEYP

-377 AEFDSH
+377 TEFDTH

-400 RIKADKAEL
+400 YIKADQAEL

-415 LKKTEDEVERFEKEV
+415 LKKTEDEMERLEKEIA
-430 SIADNALNSI
+430 IADNALNSI
-440 PTSVD
+440 PASVD

-450 EYKAVQSQIAEKEAA
+450 EYKAIQSQIAEKEAA
-465 MNKFT
+465 MNRYA
-470 DMNLLRIQLKGD
+470 DMQSMRIELKCA
-482 EEQIRNDISVVDKS
+482 EEEIRADIEQVNKKLS
-496 LASVSINE
+496 SVSINE
-504 SVDKRIA
+504 SIDKRIA
-511 ELEQERRNIAQKIT
+511 ELEQERRDIAQSIT

-543 LLEAD
+543 LLESD
-548 VNKYLSFCT
+548 VNEYLEFCH
-557 VRMFRPLV
+557 VKMFRPLV
-565 NGDTEECCDFTY
+565 NGDTEECCDFIY
-577 LGEPYSR
+577 KGEPYSR
-584 NMNHGARI
+584 NMNHGAKI
-592 LTEIDICNAFQK
+592 LTEIDICRAFQK
-604 RCGVELPIMV
+604 KCGVELPIMT
-614 DDTESLDPW
+614 DDTESLDSW
-623 KIPDVDSQ
+623 RIPQIDSQ

-637 SDDASL
+637 SDDKEL
-643 KVEEV
+643 KVREM
-648 KNGKSN
+648 

>member
-23 DLYDRTEVSGV
+23 DLYDRTEISGV
-34 NESGKSTIKRAI
+34 NETGKSTIKRTI

-52 RDENGREITGIRP
+52 RDENGKEISGIRP
-65 HDKDGDD
+65 HDKDGNDL
-72 IDGDI
+72 DGDI
-77 TAEVTVEVDGT
+77 TTEVTVEIDGT

-94 VCRQNFNKKGEFT
+94 VCRQKFNKKGEFT

-123 DFEAFLEESV
+123 DFEAFLEDSV

-152 GTDQRALLAD
+152 GTDQRAILAD

-176 PEFEALRTV
+176 PEFEGLRTV

-195 KRCNTQLYGT
+195 KRCNVQLYGT

-222 SRIDEVSRQRV
+222 SRIDEISRQIV

-238 DLELKKKALLD
+238 DLELQKNALLE
-249 KLSENIKQQTDTQ
+249 KLNANSEQQNDNQ
-262 NSMKSYD
+262 KRMAEYD

-274 IIELKGQLSALQQKA
+274 IIELKGQLSALQQNA

-303 LNQIQNEH
+303 LNQIHNEH
-311 QKELLKADTISEE
+311 QKELLKADTIREE
-324 ITALEK
+324 ITGLEK
-330 RIAQYEQKRHDLK
+330 RIAQYEQKRQDLK
-343 KSWDLNNSLKFD
+343 KSWDLNKSLKFD

-361 SYCGQEYP
+361 PYCGQEYP

-377 AEFDSH
+377 TEFDVH

-400 RIKADKAEL
+400 HIKADQAEMD
-409 EHKREE
+409 HKRKE
-415 LKKTEDEVERFEKEV
+415 LKKTEDEVERLEKEIA
-430 SIADNALNSI
+430 IADNALNSI
-440 PTSVD
+440 PASVD

-450 EYKAVQSQIAEKEAA
+450 EYKAIQSQIAEKEAA
-465 MNKFT
+465 MNLYA
-470 DMNLLRIQLKGD
+470 DMQSMRIELKCA
-482 EEQIRNDISVVDKS
+482 EEEIRSDIEQVNKK
-496 LASVSINE
+496 LTSVSINE

-511 ELEQERRNIAQKIT
+511 ELEQERRDIAQKIT

-534 KRFSRKKNE
+534 KKFSRKKNE
-543 LLEAD
+543 LLEDD
-548 VNKYLSFCT
+548 VNEYLEFCH
-557 VRMFRPLV
+557 VKMFRPLV

-577 LGEPYSR
+577 RGEPYSR

-637 SDDASL
+637 SDDAVL
-643 KVEEV
+643 KVEEA

>member
-23 DLYDRTEVSGV
+23 DLYDRTEVSGM
-34 NESGKSTIKRAI
+34 NETGKSTIKRAI

-52 RDENGREITGIRP
+52 RDENGREINGIRP
-65 HDKDGDD
+65 HDKDGND

-77 TAEVTVEVDGT
+77 TAEVNVEIDGT

-152 GTDQRALLAD
+152 GTDQRAILAD
-162 MFGQHSNDDICNQF
+162 MFGQHSNDDICDMY
-176 PEFEALRTV
+176 PEFSPLKSV
-185 LQDGTVDELK
+185 LHDGTVDELK

-205 RGRNGTK
+205 RGRNGSK
-212 GLQDLLDEIP
+212 GLQDQLDDIP
-222 SRIDEVSRQRV
+222 TRIDEVSKRRE

-238 DLELKKKALLD
+238 ELELQKNALLE
-249 KLSENIKQQTDTQ
+249 KLNDNIEQQNDNQ
-262 NSMKSYD
+262 KSMKEYD

-274 IIELKGQLSALQQKA
+274 IIELKGQLSTLQQKA

-311 QKELLKADTISEE
+311 QKELLKADTIREE
-324 ITALEK
+324 ITELEK
-330 RIAQYEQKRHDLK
+330 RIAQYEQKRQDLK
-343 KSWDLNNSLKFD
+343 KSWDLNKSLKFD
-355 ENSLIC
+355 ENSLVC

-377 AEFDSH
+377 TEFDTH

-400 RIKADKAEL
+400 HIKEDQAEL
-409 EHKREE
+409 EHKRKE
-415 LKKTEDEVERFEKEV
+415 LKKTEDEVERLEKEIA
-430 SIADNALNSI
+430 IADNSLKSI
-440 PTSVD
+440 PASVD

-450 EYKAVQSQIAEKEAA
+450 EYKAIQSQIAEKEAA
-465 MNKFT
+465 MNRYA
-470 DMNLLRIQLKGD
+470 DMQSMRIELKCA
-482 EEQIRNDISVVDKS
+482 EEEIRADIEQVNKK

-504 SVDKRIA
+504 SIDKRIA
-511 ELEQERRNIAQKIT
+511 ELEQERRDIAQKIT

-534 KRFSRKKNE
+534 KKFSRKKNE

-565 NGDTEECCDFTY
+565 NGDTEECCDFIY
-577 LGEPYSR
+577 KGEPYSR
-584 NMNHGARI
+584 NMNHGAKI
-592 LTEIDICNAFQK
+592 LTEIDICRAFQK
-604 RCGVELPIMV
+604 KCGVELPIMT

-637 SDDASL
+637 SDDKEL
-643 KVEEV
+643 KVREM
-648 KNGKSN
+648 

>member
-34 NESGKSTIKRAI
+34 NETGKSTIKRSI

-65 HDKDGDD
+65 HDKDGND

-77 TAEVTVEVDGT
+77 TAEVTVEIDGT
-88 DKVLKK
+88 GKVLKK

-133 CGKDKFSL
+133 CGKEKFSL

-185 LQDGTVDELK
+185 LHDGTVDELK

-205 RGRNGTK
+205 RGRNGSK
-212 GLQDLLDEIP
+212 GLQDQLDDIP
-222 SRIDEVSRQRV
+222 TRIDEVSKRRE

-238 DLELKKKALLD
+238 ELELQKNALLE
-249 KLSENIKQQTDTQ
+249 KLNDNIEQQNDNQ
-262 NSMKSYD
+262 KSMKEYD

-274 IIELKGQLSALQQKA
+274 IIELKGQLSTLQQKA

-311 QKELLKADTISEE
+311 QKELLKADTIREE
-324 ITALEK
+324 ITELEK
-330 RIAQYEQKRHDLK
+330 RIAQYEQKRQDLK
-343 KSWDLNNSLKFD
+343 KSWDLNKSLKFD
-355 ENSLIC
+355 ENSLVC

-377 AEFDSH
+377 TEFDVH

-400 RIKADKAEL
+400 HIKADQAEM
-409 EHKREE
+409 EHKRKE
-415 LKKTEDEVERFEKEV
+415 LKKTEDEVERLEKEIA
-430 SIADNALNSI
+430 IADNALNSI
-440 PTSVD
+440 PASVD

-450 EYKAVQSQIAEKEAA
+450 EYKAIQSQIAEKEAA
-465 MNKFT
+465 MNRYA
-470 DMNLLRIQLKGD
+470 DMQSMRIELKCA
-482 EEQIRNDISVVDKS
+482 EEEIRSDIEQVNKK
-496 LASVSINE
+496 LTSVSINE

-511 ELEQERRNIAQKIT
+511 ELEQERRDIAQKIT

-534 KRFSRKKNE
+534 KKFSRKKNE
-543 LLEAD
+543 LLEDD
-548 VNKYLSFCT
+548 VNEYLEFCH
-557 VRMFRPLV
+557 VKMFRPLV

-577 LGEPYSR
+577 RGEPYSR

-614 DDTESLDPW
+614 DDTESLDSW
-623 KIPDVDSQ
+623 RIPQIDSQ

-637 SDDASL
+637 SDDKEL
-643 KVEEV
+643 KVREM
-648 KNGKSN
+648 

>member
-14 FYGSNVVDT
+14 FYGSNRLNT
-23 DLYDRTEVSGV
+23 DIYDRTEISGV
-34 NESGKSTIKRAI
+34 NETGKSTIKRAI

-52 RDENGREITGIRP
+52 RDENGREINGIRP
-65 HDKDGDD
+65 HDKDGND

-77 TAEVTVEVDGT
+77 TAEVNVEIDGT

-152 GTDQRALLAD
+152 GTDQRAILAD
-162 MFGQHSNDDICNQF
+162 MFGQHSNDDICDMY
-176 PEFEALRTV
+176 PEFSPLKSV
-185 LQDGTVDELK
+185 LHDGTVDELK

-205 RGRNGTK
+205 RGRNGSK
-212 GLQDLLDEIP
+212 GLQDQLDDIP
-222 SRIDEVSRQRV
+222 TRIDEVSKRRE

-238 DLELKKKALLD
+238 ELELQKNALLE
-249 KLSENIKQQTDTQ
+249 KLNDNIEQQNDNQ
-262 NSMKSYD
+262 KSMKEYD

-274 IIELKGQLSALQQKA
+274 IIELKGQLSTLQQKA

-311 QKELLKADTISEE
+311 QKELLKADTIREE
-324 ITALEK
+324 ITELEK
-330 RIAQYEQKRHDLK
+330 RIAQYEQKRQDLK
-343 KSWDLNNSLKFD
+343 KSWDLNKSLKFD
-355 ENSLIC
+355 ENSLVC

-377 AEFDSH
+377 TEFDTH

-400 RIKADKAEL
+400 HIKEDQAEL
-409 EHKREE
+409 EHKRKE
-415 LKKTEDEVERFEKEV
+415 LKKTEDEVERLEKEIA
-430 SIADNALNSI
+430 IADNSLNSI
-440 PTSVD
+440 PASVD

-450 EYKAVQSQIAEKEAA
+450 EYKAIQSQIAEKEAA
-465 MNKFT
+465 MNRYA
-470 DMNLLRIQLKGD
+470 DMQSMRIELKCA
-482 EEQIRNDISVVDKS
+482 EEEIRADIEQVNKK

-504 SVDKRIA
+504 SIDKRIA
-511 ELEQERRNIAQKIT
+511 ELEQERRDIAQKIT

-534 KRFSRKKNE
+534 KKFSRKKNE

-565 NGDTEECCDFTY
+565 NGDTEECCDFIY
-577 LGEPYSR
+577 KGEPYSR
-584 NMNHGARI
+584 NMNHGAKI
-592 LTEIDICNAFQK
+592 LTEIDICRAFQK
-604 RCGVELPIMV
+604 KCGVELPIMT

-637 SDDASL
+637 SDDKEL
-643 KVEEV
+643 KVREM
-648 KNGKSN
+648 

>member
-1 MRIKHIFLQNFCK
+1 MRIKHIYLQNFCK
-14 FYGSNVVDT
+14 FYGYNTLDT
-23 DLYDRTEVSGV
+23 DIYDRTEISGA
-34 NESGKSTIKRAI
+34 NETGKSTIKRAI
-46 QYIFGC
+46 HHIFGC
-52 RDENGREITGIRP
+52 RDENGKEISGIRP
-65 HDKDGDD
+65 HDKDGNDL
-72 IDGDI
+72 DGDI
-77 TAEVTVEVDGT
+77 TEMVTVEVDGEE
-88 DKVLKK
+88 KVLKK
-94 VCRQNFNKKGEFT
+94 VCRQNYNKKGEFT

-113 YVNDIPKKAA
+113 YINDIPKKQA
-123 DFEAFLEESV
+123 DFDSFLEE
-133 CGKDKFSL
+133 CACDKNRFSL

-152 GTDQRALLAD
+152 GTDQRAILAD

-238 DLELKKKALLD
+238 DLELQKNALLE
-249 KLSENIKQQTDTQ
+249 KLNANIEQQNDNQ
-262 NSMKSYD
+262 KSMKEYD

-311 QKELLKADTISEE
+311 QKELLKADTIREE
-324 ITALEK
+324 VTALEK
-330 RIAQYEQKRHDLK
+330 RIEQYEQKRQDLK
-343 KSWDLNNSLKFD
+343 KSWDLNKSLKFD

-377 AEFDSH
+377 TEFDTH

-392 KEGSSCAD
+392 KEGSSCAEH
-400 RIKADKAEL
+400 IKADQAEL

-415 LKKTEDEVERFEKEV
+415 LKKTEDEVERLEKEIA
-430 SIADNALNSI
+430 IADNALNSI
-440 PTSVD
+440 PASVD

-450 EYKAVQSQIAEKEAA
+450 EYKAIQSQIAEKEAA
-465 MNKFT
+465 MHKFT
-470 DMNLLRIQLKGD
+470 NMNLLRFQLKCD
-482 EEQIRNDISVVDKS
+482 EEQIRKDISVVDKS

-504 SVDKRIA
+504 SVDKRIT
-511 ELEQERRNIAQKIT
+511 ELEQERRDIAQKIT

-534 KRFSRKKNE
+534 KKFSRKKNE
-543 LLEAD
+543 LLEAE
-548 VNKYLSFCT
+548 VNEYLEFCH
-557 VRMFRPLV
+557 VKMFRPLV
-565 NGDTEECCDFTY
+565 NGDTEECCDFIY
-577 LGEPYSR
+577 KGEPYSR
-584 NMNHGARI
+584 NMNHSAKI
-592 LTEIDICNAFQK
+592 LTEIDICRAFQK
-604 RCGVELPIMV
+604 KCGVELPIMT
-614 DDTESLDPW
+614 DDTESLDSW
-623 KIPDVDSQ
+623 RIPQIDSQ

-637 SDDASL
+637 SDDKEL
-643 KVEEV
+643 KVREM
-648 KNGKSN
+648 

>member
-1 MRIKHIFLQNFCK
+1 MRIKHIYLQNFCK
-14 FYGSNVVDT
+14 FYGSNRLNT
-23 DLYDRTEVSGV
+23 DIYDRTEISGV
-34 NESGKSTIKRAI
+34 NETGKSTIKRAI

-52 RDENGREITGIRP
+52 RDENGREINGIRP
-65 HDKDGDD
+65 HDKDGND

-77 TAEVTVEVDGT
+77 TAEVTVEIDGT

-152 GTDQRALLAD
+152 GTDQRAILAD
-162 MFGQHSNDDICNQF
+162 MFGQHSNDDICDMY
-176 PEFEALRTV
+176 PEFSPLKSV
-185 LQDGTVDELK
+185 LHDGTVDELK

-205 RGRNGTK
+205 RGRNGSK
-212 GLQDLLDEIP
+212 GLQDQLDDIP
-222 SRIDEVSRQRV
+222 TRIDEVSKRRE

-238 DLELKKKALLD
+238 ELELQKNALLE
-249 KLSENIKQQTDTQ
+249 KLNDNIEQQNDNQ
-262 NSMKSYD
+262 KSMKEYD

-274 IIELKGQLSALQQKA
+274 IIELKGQLSTLQQKA

-311 QKELLKADTISEE
+311 QKELLKADTIREE
-324 ITALEK
+324 ITELEK
-330 RIAQYEQKRHDLK
+330 RIAQYEQKRQDLK
-343 KSWDLNNSLKFD
+343 KSWDLNKSLKFD
-355 ENSLIC
+355 ENSLVC

-377 AEFDSH
+377 TEFDTH

-400 RIKADKAEL
+400 HIKADQAEL
-409 EHKREE
+409 EHKRKE
-415 LKKTEDEVERFEKEV
+415 LKKTEDEVERLEKEIA
-430 SIADNALNSI
+430 IADNSLNSI
-440 PTSVD
+440 PASVD

-450 EYKAVQSQIAEKEAA
+450 EYKAIQSQIAEKEAA
-465 MNKFT
+465 MNRYA
-470 DMNLLRIQLKGD
+470 DMQSMRIELKCA
-482 EEQIRNDISVVDKS
+482 EEEIRADIEQVNKK

-504 SVDKRIA
+504 SIDKRIA
-511 ELEQERRNIAQKIT
+511 ELEQERRDIAQKIT

-534 KRFSRKKNE
+534 KKFSRKKNE

-565 NGDTEECCDFTY
+565 NGDTEECCDFIY
-577 LGEPYSR
+577 KGEPYSR
-584 NMNHGARI
+584 NMNHGAKI
-592 LTEIDICNAFQK
+592 LTEIDICRAFQK
-604 RCGVELPIMV
+604 KCGVELPIMT

-637 SDDASL
+637 SDDKEL
-643 KVEEV
+643 KVREM
-648 KNGKSN
+648 

>member
-34 NESGKSTIKRAI
+34 NETGKSTIKRAI

-65 HDKDGDD
+65 HDKDGND

-77 TAEVTVEVDGT
+77 TAEVTVEIDGT

-133 CGKDKFSL
+133 CGKEKFSL

-152 GTDQRALLAD
+152 GTDQRAILTD

-195 KRCNTQLYGT
+195 KRCNVQLYGT

-222 SRIDEVSRQRV
+222 SRIDEISRQRV

-262 NSMKSYD
+262 NSMISYD

-311 QKELLKADTISEE
+311 QKELLKADTIREE
-324 ITALEK
+324 ITELEK
-330 RIAQYEQKRHDLK
+330 RIAQFEQKRQELK
-343 KSWDLNNSLKFD
+343 KSWDLNKSLKFD
-355 ENSLIC
+355 ENSMIC

-369 EEKKEQLR
+369 EEKKEKLR
-377 AEFDSH
+377 TEFDTH
-383 KAHELELIT
+383 KAHELELIN

-400 RIKADKAEL
+400 HIKSDQAEL

-415 LKKTEDEVERFEKEV
+415 LKKTEDEMERLEKEIA
-430 SIADNALNSI
+430 IADNVLNSI
-440 PTSVD
+440 PASVD

-450 EYKAVQSQIAEKEAA
+450 EYKAIQSQIAEKEAA
-465 MNKFT
+465 MHKFT
-470 DMNLLRIQLKGD
+470 DMNLLRFQLKCD
-482 EEQIRNDISVVDKS
+482 EEQIRKDISVVDKS

-504 SVDKRIA
+504 SVDKRIT
-511 ELEQERRNIAQKIT
+511 ELEQERKNIAQKIT

-534 KRFSRKKNE
+534 KKFSRKKNE

-565 NGDTEECCDFTY
+565 NGDTEECCDFIY
-577 LGEPYSR
+577 NGEPYSR
-584 NMNHGARI
+584 NMNHGAKI

-614 DDTESLDPW
+614 DDTESLDHW

-637 SDDASL
+637 SDDKEL
-643 KVEEV
+643 KVREM
-648 KNGKSN
+648 